1 MGGETRVTPWLE
13 DLADLAHD
21 VENLLDEFATEEV
34 LRSSFMYFDEAG
46 ASSSKLR
53 NLLIPSCRFFFEP
66 QKAHIRPGAIAPPAN
81 MLAPPLNGRVGKA
94 TLAQS
99 AYYNEQVKGS
109 FLVRAWACVSDE
121 FDTLAV
127 TRTILQDNFDDH
139 PHLKSAGEK
148 IVECCAS
155 LPLAAKTFGDLL
167 RSNYELSE
175 WTAIAESMIW
185 DLPKTKGIPQA
196 LHLSYIY
203 FPSDLKRCFVYCAVF
218 PKDYEFD
225 KEDLSHSGWPRTFR
239 GGRIQ
244 RGACK
249 ILA

>member
-1 MGGETRVTPWLE
+1 
-13 DLADLAHD
+13 
-21 VENLLDEFATEEV
+21 
-34 LRSSFMYFDEAG
+34 
-46 ASSSKLR
+46 
-53 NLLIPSCRFFFEP
+53 
-66 QKAHIRPGAIAPPAN
+66 

-127 TRTILQDNFDDH
+127 TRTILQPFESTGVKGRKITVTTRSQSVTSHGDCRALLAYHAFGRDNFDDH